1 MRQRGRKSGEAK
13 AVLSLVDLDQYK
25 PEAPDDLTPEQ
36 KQVWCDI
43 VESMKPGSFAPST
56 FPLLSLYCI
65 HTTYSR
71 CIAAE
76 LRKTDIKEDL
86 PKFRQFAALQRNESA
101 ILCSLATKLRLLPRA
116 NTKLVRQEA
125 TVSSRPWEITHRV
138 RPLEDTDDGSTPPPP
153 D

>member
-43 VESMKPGSFAPST
+43 VESMKPGSFVPST

-116 NTKLVRQEA
+116 NTRLNRQEPA
-125 TVSSRPWEITHRV
+125 SSRPWEITHRRAPWNDNV
-138 RPLEDTDDGSTPPPP
+138 DDTDSAV
-153 D
+153 